1 MKKKIL
7 YALGIIACLFTI
19 DETDIDININQN
31 NENLDRYKLE
41 DYEVTKD
48 SSNKLSLRVNGLS
61 EYSSDKSQFMVAREN
76 GVVLANSAAQRIL
89 SKYENGVT
97 YAETEWIGSPRLK
110 LSGQINCQSKYD
122 STAST
127 YECFGNE
134 FTLEEGL
141 RVKSKLRKIENTA
154 KS

>member
-41 DYEVTKD
+41 DYEITKD
-48 SSNKLSLRVNGLS
+48 TSNKISVKINGQS
-61 EYSSDKSQFMVAREN
+61 EYSSDKSQVMVAREN
-76 GVVLANSAAQRIL
+76 GSVLANSAAQRIL

-97 YAETEWIGSPRLK
+97 YAETEWIGTPRLK
-110 LSGQINCQSKYD
+110 LSGHINCQSKYD
-122 STAST
+122 SEASA

-134 FTLEEGL
+134 FTLDEGL
-141 RVKSKLRKIENTA
+141 RVKSKLRKV
-154 KS
+154 

>member
-41 DYEVTKD
+41 DYEIMKD
-48 SSNKLSLRVNGLS
+48 TGDKLSLRINGQS
-61 EYSSDKSQFMVAREN
+61 EYTSDKSQFMVARGN
-76 GVVLANSAAQRIL
+76 DSSLAEAAANRIL
-89 SKYENGVT
+89 KKYENGVT

-110 LSGQINCQSKYD
+110 LNGHINCRSKYD
-122 STAST
+122 DSPSA

-134 FTLEEGL
+134 FTLDEGL
-141 RVKSKLRKIENTA
+141 RVKTKLRKV
-154 KS
+154 

>member
-31 NENLDRYKLE
+31 NESIDRYKLE
-41 DYEVTKD
+41 DYEISKD
-48 SSNKLSLRVNGLS
+48 TINKISIKINGQS
-61 EYSSDKSQFMVAREN
+61 EYSSDKSQFMVARGN
-76 GVVLANSAAQRIL
+76 DSSLAEAAANRIL
-89 SKYENGVT
+89 TKYENGVT

-110 LSGQINCQSKYD
+110 LSGHINCQSKYD
-122 STAST
+122 SEASA

-134 FTLEEGL
+134 FTLDEGL
-141 RVKSKLRKIENTA
+141 RVKSKLRKV
-154 KS
+154 

>member
-1 MKKKIL
+1 MKMKIL

-19 DETDIDININQN
+19 DKTDIDININQN

-48 SSNKLSLRVNGLS
+48 SSNKISVKINGQS
-61 EYSSDKSQFMVAREN
+61 EYSSDRSQFMVARGN
-76 GVVLANSAAQRIL
+76 DSSLAEAAANRIL
-89 SKYENGVT
+89 TKYENGVT

-110 LSGQINCQSKYD
+110 LSGHINCQSKYD
-122 STAST
+122 SEASA

-134 FTLEEGL
+134 FTLDEGL
-141 RVKSKLRKIENTA
+141 RVKSKLRKV
-154 KS
+154 

>member
-48 SSNKLSLRVNGLS
+48 SSNKLSLRINGQS

-76 GVVLANSAAQRIL
+76 GAVIANTAAQRIL
-89 SKYENGVT
+89 TKYEQGVT
-97 YAETEWIGSPRLK
+97 YTEAEWIGSPKLR
-110 LSGQINCQSKYD
+110 LSGQINCQGKYD
-122 STAST
+122 NAASA
-127 YECFGNE
+127 YECFSNE
-134 FTLEEGL
+134 FALDEGL
-141 RVKSKLRKIENTA
+141 RVNSKLRKA
-154 KS
+154 

>member
-41 DYEVTKD
+41 DYEIMKD
-48 SSNKLSLRVNGLS
+48 TWDKLSLRINGQS
-61 EYSSDKSQFMVAREN
+61 EYTSDKSQFMVARGN
-76 GVVLANSAAQRIL
+76 DSSLAEAAANRIL
-89 SKYENGVT
+89 TKYENGVT

-110 LSGQINCQSKYD
+110 LSGHINCQSKYD
-122 STAST
+122 SEASA

-134 FTLEEGL
+134 FTLDEGL
-141 RVKSKLRKIENTA
+141 RVKSKLRKV
-154 KS
+154 

>member
-41 DYEVTKD
+41 DYEISKD
-48 SSNKLSLRVNGLS
+48 TINKISIKINGQS

-76 GVVLANSAAQRIL
+76 GSVLANSAAQRIL
-89 SKYENGVT
+89 SKYENGVE
-97 YAETEWIGSPRLK
+97 YAETEWIGSPK
-110 LSGQINCQSKYD
+110 LALRGYINCRSKYD
-122 STAST
+122 AEPHM
-127 YECFGNE
+127 YECFSNE
-134 FTLEEGL
+134 FALDEGL
-141 RVKSKLRKIENTA
+141 RVNSKLRKA
-154 KS
+154 